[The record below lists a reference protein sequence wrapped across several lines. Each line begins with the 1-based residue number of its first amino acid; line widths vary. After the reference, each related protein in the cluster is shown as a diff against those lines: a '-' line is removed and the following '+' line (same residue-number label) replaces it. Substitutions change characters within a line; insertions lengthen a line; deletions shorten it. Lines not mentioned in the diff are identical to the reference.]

1 MKIKNIM
8 FSGFAAAILMG
19 TASASAVT
27 FNVASK
33 DYVDNLVGAN
43 GSITQAVSGLNEE
56 VYGDPTDDNDNGL
69 VGDVASL
76 NEQIN
81 GNGTTTDGLAGD
93 VSDLQNTVGDGQLA
107 NGFSN
112 GVNDLTEAVNDL
124 QSTKQD
130 KSDSNVTTAGRYIST
145 GTGVATNLGALD
157 TAISGVSNIVSG
169 DPSNSTDNGL
179 VGRVTQLESD
189 VSNLPTSSTV
199 SALNTAVNGD
209 PTDPNDN
216 GLVGDVSALENKVG
230 DGQLASGFSSG
241 VDNLTEAVN
250 DLQSTKANA
259 ADVYTKSE
267 VNTLMDG
274 KLNVPEDTCS
284 PTIAAGESAWCAL
297 VSDGSG
303 NLKWAKITAPFAVE

>member
-56 VYGDPTDDNDNGL
+56 VYGDPTDDTDNGL
-69 VGDVASL
+69 VGDVA
-76 NEQIN
+76 
-81 GNGTTTDGLAGD
+81 G
-93 VSDLQNTVGDGQLA
+93 LQNTVGDGQLA
-107 NGFSN
+107 NGFSS

-169 DPSNSTDNGL
+169 DPTDNTDNGL

-199 SALNTAVNGD
+199 SALDTAVNGD
-209 PTDPNDN
+209 PNDPNNN
-216 GLVGDVSALENKVG
+216 GLVGDVATLKNTVG
-230 DGQLASGFSSG
+230 DGQLASGFSTG
-241 VDNLTEAVN
+241 VDDLTEAVN
-250 DLQSTKANA
+250 DLQSTKANVN
-259 ADVYTKSE
+259 DVYTKTQ
-267 VNTLMDG
+267 VDNLMTG
-274 KLNVPEDTCS
+274 KLNVPQDNCS
-284 PTIAAGESAWCAL
+284 STIAAGESAWCAL

-303 NLKWAKITAPFAVE
+303 NLKWAKITAPFAITEQEEQTEPQE